1 MKVALITLG
10 CPKNLV
16 DAEVM
21 LGLID
26 RAGHSL
32 VADPRGADVAIVNT
46 CSFVSAAIAESRSV
60 VEECLALRAA
70 GLLGRVVVAGCL
82 PQRYGKH
89 TRRILP
95 GVDAVVGSSAFQEI
109 DRVLE
114 ALAAGR
120 RVTRVKKPTS
130 LYDHRSPR
138 ILGTPAHLAYVKIA
152 DGCDNR
158 CTYCTIPS
166 IRGAFRSRRPDSV
179 IAEARD
185 LAEAGVKE
193 VSLIAQD
200 TTAYGT
206 DIADP
211 EGLPGLLRRLSDVG
225 VPWVRLL
232 YTHPARITDE
242 LLSVMASEAA
252 VVPYLDVPI
261 QHISDRILAVM
272 GRRID
277 GDAIRGLFAR
287 VRSTIP
293 GVVVRSS
300 VMTGFPGE
308 SDREFEELLAFVRE
322 GHVDFL
328 GIFEFS
334 PEPGTDAAELPDQVS
349 GEIASER
356 ARLIAEAAKEHAAER
371 GAGMVGRE
379 IRVLVDDEGS
389 GHTAGQAW
397 EMDGRVLWQHGAAGG
412 PRPGA
417 FVAARVTAAR
427 GFDLVATP
435 VAPQISRAVSG
446 ETA

>member
-46 CSFVSAAIAESRSV
+46 CSFVSAAVSESRSV
-60 VEECLALRAA
+60 VEDCLALKAA

-82 PQRYGKH
+82 PQRYGKD

-114 ALAAGR
+114 ALGAGR
-120 RVTRVKKPTS
+120 QVTRVKRPTS

-138 ILGTPAHLAYVKIA
+138 ILGTPPHLAYVKIA

-158 CTYCTIPS
+158 CSYCTIPS

-211 EGLPGLLRRLSDVG
+211 QGLPGLLRRLSDVG
-225 VPWVRLL
+225 IPWIRLL

-242 LLSVMASEAA
+242 LLSVMASEDA
-252 VVPYLDVPI
+252 VVPYLDVPV
-261 QHISDRILAVM
+261 QHVSDRILAAM

-277 GDAIRGLFAR
+277 GDAIRGLLER
-287 VRSTIP
+287 VRAVIP
-293 GVVVRSS
+293 GVTIRSS

-308 SDREFEELLAFVRE
+308 SAREFEELLGFVRE

-334 PEPGTDAAELPDQVS
+334 PEPGTDAAELPDHVS

-356 ARLIAEAAKEHAAER
+356 AHRIAEAAAEHAAAR
-371 GAGMVGRE
+371 GAGMVGHE
-379 IRVLVDDEGS
+379 IRVLADDGDS

-397 EMDGRVLWQHGAAGG
+397 ETDGRVLWQQGGAGV
-412 PRPGA
+412 PLPGT
-417 FVAARVTAAR
+417 FVGAKVTAAR

-435 VAPQISRAVSG
+435 VAGAVSRAVSG